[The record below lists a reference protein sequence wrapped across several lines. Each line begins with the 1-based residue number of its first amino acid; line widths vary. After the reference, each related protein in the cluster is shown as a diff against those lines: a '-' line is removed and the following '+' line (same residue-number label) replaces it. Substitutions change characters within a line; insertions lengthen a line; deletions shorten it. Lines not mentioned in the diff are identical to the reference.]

1 MRTIKILLLIV
12 ITVLFTSC
20 EPSLNNVANSCGEGD
35 FVSPKTNSKIVFI
48 SRRIENSADWNL
60 FLMNFDGS
68 QQAKITELTVRCE
81 KAVISHSGQS
91 ILFVHYTEDFFYEL
105 YYINIDGTN
114 LTLIDRANRY
124 LGSADWTLDDT
135 KIIYSKNRN
144 ESTDDKDLIL
154 YDFITKTKVTL
165 TDSGNNYS
173 AKFSPDNKIVYSQ
186 ENNMSSN
193 IYQMN
198 IDGSNKHLIIPDAGN
213 AVWSPEGK
221 RIAYIST
228 GDLKSPQIFISC
240 GDGSNS
246 KQLTKTYHANWD
258 SGFPTFGNY
267 NPQWS
272 LDGKKIV
279 YQSDV
284 NDGLPEIYIMN
295 SDGSNQVRLTNTD
308 RRNEDPVISSDGE
321 HIIFTSNRDLSY
333 NFDIFTMS
341 IDGKNQIP
349 LSKYAGDD
357 SFPVIVTK

>member
-1 MRTIKILLLIV
+1 MRTIKFLLLIV
-12 ITVLFTSC
+12 IAVLFTSC
-20 EPSLNNVANSCGEGD
+20 EPSLTNVTNSCEGGD
-35 FVSPKTNSKIVFI
+35 FVSPTTNSKIIFI
-48 SRRIENSADWNL
+48 SRRIDNSADWSL
-60 FLMNFDGS
+60 YVMNFDGS
-68 QQAKITELTVRCE
+68 QQMKITDLTVRCE
-81 KAVISHSGQS
+81 KAAISHSGETV
-91 ILFVHYTEDFFYEL
+91 LFVHNTVDFFYEL
-105 YYINIDGTN
+105 YSINIDGSN
-114 LTLIDRANRY
+114 LTLIDRSNRY
-124 LGSADWTLDDT
+124 LGSADWTIDDT
-135 KIIYSKNRN
+135 KIIYSKSRN

-154 YDFITKTKVTL
+154 YDFITKEKVTL

-186 ENNMSSN
+186 ENNMSSD
-193 IYQMN
+193 IYLMN
-198 IDGSNKHLIIPDAGN
+198 IDGSNKQLIIPEAGN
-213 AVWSPEGK
+213 PIWSPGGK

-228 GDLKSPQIFISC
+228 GDLKSPQIFIACS
-240 GDGSNS
+240 DGSNS
-246 KQLTKTYHANWD
+246 KQLTETYHANWD

-284 NDGLPEIYIMN
+284 NEGLPEIYIMN

-333 NFDIFTMS
+333 NFDIFKMS
-341 IDGKNQIP
+341 IDGKNQIA

-357 SFPVIVTK
+357 SFPVIMTK

>member
-1 MRTIKILLLIV
+1 MRTIKILVLIV
-12 ITVLFTSC
+12 IAALFNSCDTSLTNVTNSC
-20 EPSLNNVANSCGEGD
+20 EEGD
-35 FVSPKTNSKIVFI
+35 FVSPKTNSKILFI

-68 QQAKITELTVRCE
+68 QQVKITDLTVQCE
-81 KAVISHSGQS
+81 KVVMSHSAQT
-91 ILFVHYTEDFFYEL
+91 ILFVHYSEDFFYEL
-105 YYINIDGTN
+105 YSINIDGTN

-154 YDFITKTKVTL
+154 YDFITKVKVTL

-173 AKFSPDNKIVYSQ
+173 AKFSPDNRIVYSQ
-186 ENNMSSN
+186 DNNMSAS
-193 IYQMN
+193 IYLMN
-198 IDGSNKHLIIPDAGN
+198 IDGSNKQLIITDASN
-213 AVWSPEGK
+213 PIWSPGGK

-228 GDLKSPQIFISC
+228 GDLKSPQIFIAC
-240 GDGSNS
+240 ADGSNS
-246 KQLTKTYHANWD
+246 RQLTKTYHANWD

-272 LDGKKIV
+272 PDGKKIV

-308 RRNEDPVISSDGE
+308 RRNENPVISSDGE
-321 HIIFTSNRDLSY
+321 HIIFTSNRDSSY
-333 NFDIFTMS
+333 NFDIFEMS
-341 IDGKNQIP
+341 IDGKNQTS
-349 LSKYAGDD
+349 LTKYAGDD
-357 SFPVIVTK
+357 SFPVIMTE